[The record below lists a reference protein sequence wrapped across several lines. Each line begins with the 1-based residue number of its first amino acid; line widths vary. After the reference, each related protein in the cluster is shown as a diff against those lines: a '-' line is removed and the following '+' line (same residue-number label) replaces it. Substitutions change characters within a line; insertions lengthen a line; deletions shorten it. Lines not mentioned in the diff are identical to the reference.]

1 MKRLSALLLT
11 CLLSAVSSLSA
22 LAADADPD
30 VLKVALLPDENA
42 SELIKRNQ
50 PLKDYLEEHLDKK
63 VQLIV
68 TTDYSSMIEAMR
80 FGRIDLAY
88 FGPLSYVMAKSKS
101 DIEPFAVTVID
112 GKPTYRSV
120 IIANVASGVNE
131 YADLKGKKMAYGD
144 RASTSSH
151 LIPKTVLLE
160 TAGLTGGR
168 DYEEYF
174 VGTHDA
180 VAVNVANGN
189 ADAGG
194 LSEVIFN
201 HVVERGLIDPSKVK
215 VLGYSGEYPS
225 VPLGDALEPEPR
237 AENQGA
243 GCIRRYR
250 RSRSAA
256 QLQGRGLRAN
266 HRRRLRCDPQNGIAA
281 RPRLRHDVSTD
292 MSTHYDVQALPAEQ
306 REHILRGF
314 GLGWWRQLGQV
325 AIVFGVVLLA
335 CWYVG
340 LLDATTLLNGLPSIA
355 TLAGEAM
362 PPDFSGYRSWIRPLI
377 DTLAMSIAGTAIAVV
392 FSLVVAF
399 VAARN
404 TAPHPLVFGVARVL
418 LNALRSVPELI
429 MGIIFVAAVGF
440 GALPGVLALGLHS
453 VGMVSKFFAEA
464 IEHVDEAP
472 VEAARAA
479 GATPMQVL
487 LHAVLPQVTPQFA
500 DVAIYR
506 WEYNFRASTV
516 MGMVGAGG
524 IGFELM
530 GSLRIMQYQEVAA
543 ILLVILAMVTLV
555 DAFSGVLRKRFK

>member
-180 VAVNVANGN
+180 VARQRGERQRRCGWAVGGN
-189 ADAGG
+189 FQSRSRTWPNR
-194 LSEVIFN
+194 SEQ
-201 HVVERGLIDPSKVK
+201 
-215 VLGYSGEYPS
+215 GESTWLQRRIPP

-266 HRRRLRCDPQNGIAA
+266 HRRRLRCDPQHGIAA